1 MKKLILAFAVPAVLL
16 ASCGNKT
23 QEADTVAVAAL
34 NERLTMAQ
42 DSKDSL
48 IFLMSDIYSGVE
60 EINVQEGLL
69 YNLRGSDNVN
79 KRQEIIENLARI
91 KAELQAKQ
99 ARLDEMTARFNA
111 QNDKTGQLAKE
122 VARLKDLLTQKEAR
136 INELQAQL
144 TNAQQEITNLN
155 NEVSNT
161 REALTQE
168 TQAKEQAQQETRQAQ
183 QETQQAVNDANKVYF
198 AIGTNKELKSHGIL
212 EKKFLGK
219 TKIMQGDFEMSYFQT
234 GDRRTLTVI
243 PCHNRKVKVLT
254 NQPKDSYEII
264 ENPDGTKSIRITN
277 PTRFWSLSDF
287 LVIQVG

>member
-1 MKKLILAFAVPAVLL
+1 MKKLILACAIPALLL
-16 ASCGNKT
+16 ASCGKKT
-23 QEADTVAVAAL
+23 ENADTVQLAAL
-34 NERLTMAQ
+34 NERLEMAQ

-79 KRQEIIENLARI
+79 QKQEIIENLARI

-99 ARLDEMTARFNA
+99 ARLDEMTARFNT

-122 VARLKDLLTQKEAR
+122 VARLKDLIAKKEAR
-136 INELQAQL
+136 ITELQAQL
-144 TNAQQEITNLN
+144 TSAQETITNLN
-155 NEVSNT
+155 TEVTNT

-168 TQAKEQAQQETRQAQ
+168 TQAREQAQSETREAQAA
-183 QETQQAVNDANKVYF
+183 TVQAVNEANRVYV
-198 AIGTNKELKSHGIL
+198 AIGTSSELKSHGII

-219 TKIMQGDFEMSYFQT
+219 TKIMQGNFEMSYFQQA
-234 GDRRTLTVI
+234 DRRTLTVI
-243 PCHNRKVKVLT
+243 PCHNKKVKVLT
-254 NQPKDSYEII
+254 NQPKDSYEIV
-264 ENPDGTKSIRITN
+264 ENADGTKSVKITN

-287 LVIQVG
+287 LVIRVG